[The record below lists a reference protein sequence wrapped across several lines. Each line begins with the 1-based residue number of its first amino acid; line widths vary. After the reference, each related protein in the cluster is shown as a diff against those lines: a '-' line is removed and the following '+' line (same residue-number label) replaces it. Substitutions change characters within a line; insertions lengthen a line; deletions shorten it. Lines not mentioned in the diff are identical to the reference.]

1 MSLLKFVNLK
11 RHNTE
16 EKTEMLE
23 NSNYPSYIDKKDKYI
38 VIHYHDKWAVFDEL
52 REKVLAVLDS
62 SEMANETALMF
73 ARVEHRRAVLFQ
85 DAA

>member
-1 MSLLKFVNLK
+1 MSLLKFVTLK
-11 RHNTE
+11 RHYSE
-16 EKTEMLE
+16 EKTEMV
-23 NSNYPSYIDKKDKYI
+23 NNPNFIDKKDKYV

-73 ARVEHRRAVLFQ
+73 ARVEHRRAELFP

>member
-1 MSLLKFVNLK
+1 MKLREFVILFKGKQKMSTNPNIL
-11 RHNTE
+11 
-16 EKTEMLE
+16 
-23 NSNYPSYIDKKDKYI
+23 DKKDKYI

-73 ARVEHRRAVLFQ
+73 ANVEHRKALLYTE
-85 DAA
+85 A

>member
-1 MSLLKFVNLK
+1 MKLREFVRLIEGKTKMSTNPNILD
-11 RHNTE
+11 R
-16 EKTEMLE
+16 
-23 NSNYPSYIDKKDKYI
+23 KDKYI

-73 ARVEHRRAVLFQ
+73 ANVEHRKALLYTE
-85 DAA
+85 A

>member
-1 MSLLKFVNLK
+1 MQLIQLESLKQRDNK
-11 RHNTE
+11 MITNPNIIE
-16 EKTEMLE
+16 
-23 NSNYPSYIDKKDKYI
+23 KKDKYI
-38 VIHYHDKWAVFDEL
+38 VIHYHDKWAVFDEI
-52 REKVLAVLDS
+52 RNKVLAVLDS

>member
-1 MSLLKFVNLK
+1 MSANP
-11 RHNTE
+11 NI
-16 EKTEMLE
+16 LE
-23 NSNYPSYIDKKDKYI
+23 RKDKYI

-73 ARVEHRRAVLFQ
+73 ANVEHRKALLYTE
-85 DAA
+85 A